1 MASTIN
7 ASTTST
13 SGLVQTADASG
24 ILQLQS
30 NGTNALRVE
39 ANAFVTIDTTL
50 TVSGN
55 ISTSG
60 NISSNR
66 LTTTGNVS
74 IGSFLTTPAGP
85 AFMAGIAATSN
96 GTYTANPY
104 AFAFNVTAFNRGN
117 CFNTSNGRF
126 TAPVAGIYLFGFNN
140 YNGSNSFAQFIF
152 RINGGDPPSFTGGDA
167 YGVAEYPASVNQLG
181 FTLTS
186 MLELA
191 AGDYVTV
198 GVRSGSSG
206 SFYQGHT
213 YFFGH
218 LVG

>member
-1 MASTIN
+1 MPYGTLA
-7 ASTTST
+7 
-13 SGLVQTADASG
+13 LDA
-24 ILQLQS
+24 
-30 NGTNALRVE
+30 
-39 ANAFVTIDTTL
+39 
-50 TVSGN
+50 

-60 NISSNR
+60 NLTVTGNTAVTGNI
-66 LTTTGNVS
+66 TTTGTVTTTRVVSSGNISASGTVVANAANFSGNVA
-74 IGSFLTTPAGP
+74 IGGYITNPGNP

-104 AFAFNVTAFNRGN
+104 AFAFNVTVFNKGN
-117 CFNTSNGRF
+117 CFNTANGRF
-126 TAPVAGIYLFGFNN
+126 TAPVAGVYLFGFSI
-140 YNGSNSFAQFIF
+140 YNGSNPYAQFIF
-152 RINGGDPPSFTGGDA
+152 RKNGSDPAGFAGGDA

-191 AGDYVTV
+191 VGDYVTV